1 MQIDGYRVLRIAHEG
16 SYGPVLQ
23 AEEAQTGKWVAIQV
37 FAGQQLPPQPSVRGL
52 QTYLQT
58 LQRLSLPGV
67 AMPMGCGAL
76 PDGRLYLASAWI
88 AGSTF
93 PTAQQSLAD
102 ALLWGQQL
110 AATLESAHRHGLYH
124 QHLRPSQILR
134 SVGRH
139 SRQCTILGLGLSYLL
154 GKPAKTP
161 DAATRAFVAPEGHQ
175 AEGGAAA
182 DVYSLGVLIRMMLGL
197 PSASSRSVSSGAA
210 EDAGAKHSP
219 LTLLAALTEEMTASN
234 PALRPSMSEVNDQ
247 LFRLGKSRPLG
258 FSRSPARGDS
268 TLLKRELRANSTWG
282 AGASDDP
289 VSLAAAKPTPTAG
302 GGTAEID
309 ALIGQ
314 VFGNFRL
321 VRCLGSGAMGTVY
334 EGRQELI
341 GHRVAVKVLRPQPGS
356 GKEYARRF
364 IDEARAVNIV
374 QHSGLVSVTDCGQ
387 RDDGLLFIVMEL
399 LSGETLEAALARRT
413 TPPQQAE
420 AVPILVQI
428 ARALAATHA
437 HGIVHRDLKPSNIM
451 LIRDADAPDQL
462 RVKILDFGIA
472 KVASDTEEEGE
483 HTQTGV
489 IMGTPSYMAPEQYGA
504 AKNVD
509 GKADVFAL
517 GVLIFEM
524 LAGQSPFGEGSS
536 FVAVVRPP
544 KRLREKVRGVSAALD
559 QLVARMLSAK
569 SAERPSMQEVAHAL
583 QRLQGQRTLLWRA
596 GALLVW
602 AGLAGASA
610 FVLLQPPSLARLQQR
625 QDDVRGRAIQVLQD
639 ALAAQHPAV
648 VRAAAAQALGQ
659 TRDPAYIERLIPLA
673 KDADLEVALAAT
685 NALAVIGD
693 NRAGAVLRELLEAPS
708 EGLRMEAALALA
720 QLQPAKVSDPGRRYL
735 HHQLARLTK
744 HAPAETLPLRARLA
758 GQLCTT
764 GDKPV
769 CEQLLDGLEQ
779 QDAAIP
785 FASRLN
791 YLEQLAGRVDFGV
804 RARQQLLLM
813 AAQRDEN
820 QRLLVIA
827 SLQRLGLADDAA
839 RLQLLQTAQQV
850 GPLQTIAAWH
860 LSRLGNDGFCPL
872 FVALVRDAAQDVHA
886 RQLAADGL
894 ARCGFEKVQVLVP
907 LLAKLEETQDPALS
921 VLRVL
926 YAGSLLR
933 AVGPKPAR
941 SAEQQWK
948 LVESL
953 VSSDRSADYLT
964 AVAMLEALP
973 DERSVELLGQV
984 LANSQA
990 DVEVRKA
997 AAAAL
1002 GTKQLRG
1009 VLGVL
1014 AVALQDANTDVRES
1028 GMRAILRLMA
1038 ELKHP
1043 ESAGLG
1049 SALLD
1054 RLHQLMESA
1063 ENQRERVVARLLL
1076 LLSGE
1081 REQLDSLRRLMN
1093 QSDREDLRLL
1103 IVELA
1108 PADSELVRSALHD
1121 TSVKVRFFAARRRA
1135 EVRGRDAIPVL
1146 QEMLARRGEEAL
1158 LSYWM
1163 LRQLD
1168 VSVSA
1173 PKHLGDLLG
1182 RGAELFLR
1190 IEVVRILAQLS
1201 VAEALPLLQQAQ
1213 TDPAAMVRR
1222 EVALAASALYDR
1234 SHDPRLLDMLH
1245 SLLGDA
1251 ESVVRI
1257 KAQAL
1262 LNQLQPGAVVPQA
1275 KPMVSSEV
1283 PKVQSQSLAAR
1294 TAVVQQPV
1302 NAVDAG
1308 TDAQT
1313 PAESSSVV
1321 RPRTKEQPA
1330 QTTPPATT
1338 RVPPTPTQQGHAWL
1352 SDAGRLVGQ
1361 GKKDEAVQILD
1372 HALKQLK
1379 NESSLDIYS
1388 RLRWER
1394 GQVQVSRGR
1403 LDDALRDYNMVWDRY
1418 HGSPPSPMLGIDR
1431 KFEELKQKV
1440 GRLDIYI
1447 KKQSECVRDS
1457 SLLVMGGMPLA
1468 FTYKGRIRVDAKI
1481 PAGQVQK
1488 QGECFPAGKK

>member
-37 FAGQQLPPQPSVRGL
+37 FTRQQPSTQAPVRGL
-52 QTYLQT
+52 QAYLQT

-67 AMPMGCGAL
+67 AMPMGCGTL

-93 PTAQQSLAD
+93 PTTQQSLAD

-124 QHLRPSQILR
+124 RHLRPSQILR

-139 SRQCTILGLGLSYLL
+139 SRQSTVLGLGLSYVL
-154 GKPAKTP
+154 GPPALP
-161 DAATRAFVAPEGHQ
+161 SDSAAKAFVAPEGHQ
-175 AEGGAAA
+175 EEGGAAA

-197 PSASSRSVSSGAA
+197 PSQPSRTASARAVG
-210 EDAGAKHSP
+210 EAGAKHST
-219 LTLLAALTEEMTASN
+219 LTQLATLTEEMTSDN
-234 PALRPSMSEVNDQ
+234 PALRPAMSEVNQQ
-247 LFRLGKSRPLG
+247 LFRLGKSRLLG
-258 FSRSPARGDS
+258 FSRTVLGGDS
-268 TLLKRELRANSTWG
+268 TASVRNPGAPPTWG
-282 AGASDDP
+282 DTASDDAEST
-289 VSLAAAKPTPTAG
+289 VAANPKPAAG
-302 GGTAEID
+302 KEGTDKD
-309 ALIGQ
+309 ALLGQ

-334 EGRQELI
+334 EARQELI
-341 GHRVAVKVLRPQPGS
+341 GHRVAVKVLRPQPGA

-399 LSGETLEAALARRT
+399 LSGETLETALERRT
-413 TPPQQAE
+413 APPPQAE
-420 AVPILVQI
+420 ALPILVQI

-451 LIRDADAPDQL
+451 LTRDAEAPDQL
-462 RVKILDFGIA
+462 KVKILDFGIA
-472 KVASDTEEEGE
+472 KVASTTEEEGE

-536 FVAVVRPP
+536 YVAVVSPP
-544 KRLREKVRGVSAALD
+544 KRLREKVRSVSASLD
-559 QLVARMLSAK
+559 VLVAQMLSPKPAD
-569 SAERPSMQEVAHAL
+569 RPSMQDVASAL
-583 QRLQGQRTLLWRA
+583 ARLQGQRTLLWRA

-610 FVLLQPPSLARLQQR
+610 FVLLQPPSLAQLQQR
-625 QDDVRGRAIQVLQD
+625 QEDVRGRAIRVLQD
-639 ALAAQHPAV
+639 ALAPKHQAV
-648 VRAAAAQALGQ
+648 VRVAAAQALGQ
-659 TRDPAYIERLIPLA
+659 TRDPAYMEWLIPLA

-685 NALAVIGD
+685 NALAVMGD
-693 NRAGAVLRELLEAPS
+693 NRSGAVLRELLDASS
-708 EGLRMEAALALA
+708 EGLRMEAALALT
-720 QLQPAKVSDPGRRYL
+720 QLQPAKLGEPGRSYL
-735 HHQLARLTK
+735 RQQLARLIK
-744 HAPAETLPLRARLA
+744 HAPAQTAPLRARLA
-758 GQLCTT
+758 GQLCAT
-764 GDKPV
+764 GDKLV

-779 QDAAIP
+779 QDASIP
-785 FASRLN
+785 FAFRLS
-791 YLEQLAGRVDFGV
+791 YLEQLAGRVDLGA

-813 AAQRDEN
+813 AAQRDDS

-839 RLQLLQTAQQV
+839 RLQLLQTAQKV
-850 GPLQTIAAWH
+850 GPQQTIAAWH
-860 LSRLGNDGFCPL
+860 LSRLGSDGFCPL
-872 FVALVRDAAQDVHA
+872 FVALVRDTAQDVHA

-907 LLAKLEETQDPALS
+907 LLEKLEGTQDPALS
-921 VLRVL
+921 VLRVH

-1054 RLHQLMESA
+1054 RLHQLMQSA
-1063 ENQRERVVARLLL
+1063 DNERERVVARLLL
-1076 LLSGE
+1076 LRSGE
-1081 REQLDSLRRLMN
+1081 RDQLDPLRRLMN
-1093 QSDREDLRLL
+1093 QSDREELRLL

-1108 PADSELVRSALHD
+1108 PAESELVRSALHD
-1121 TSVKVRFFAARRRA
+1121 SSVKVRFFAARRRA
-1135 EVRGRDAIPVL
+1135 EVQGRDAIPVL

-1163 LRQLD
+1163 LRRLD

-1173 PKHLGDLLG
+1173 PAHLGDLLG

-1222 EVALAASALYDR
+1222 EVALAASALYGR

-1251 ESVVRI
+1251 ESTVRI

-1262 LNQLQPGAVVPQA
+1262 LNQLQAGAVAQQA
-1275 KPMVSSEV
+1275 KPTLSSEALK
-1283 PKVQSQSLAAR
+1283 PQSQPVIAKP
-1294 TAVVQQPV
+1294 AVAQQPI
-1302 NAVDAG
+1302 AVDAG
-1308 TDAQT
+1308 VDALAQT
-1313 PAESSSVV
+1313 ESSLVV
-1321 RPRTKEQPA
+1321 RPRIKEPVAPA
-1330 QTTPPATT
+1330 AN
-1338 RVPPTPTQQGHAWL
+1338 RMPPTPSQQGHAWL
-1352 SDAGRLVGQ
+1352 SDAGKLLGQ
-1361 GKKDEAVQILD
+1361 GKKDEAVQVLD
-1372 HALKQLK
+1372 SALKQLK
-1379 NESSLDIYS
+1379 NDSSLDIYS

-1394 GQVQVSRGR
+1394 GEVQVSRGR

-1418 HGSPPSPMLGIDR
+1418 HGSPPSPMVGIDR
-1431 KFEELKQKV
+1431 KFEALKQKV

-1468 FTYKGRIRVDAKI
+1468 FTYKGRIRVEAKI

-1488 QGECFPAGKK
+1488 QGECLPAGKK